1 LIKKIYILLL
11 VIISANVAMAQYD
24 SKIRR
29 VCRINQDN
37 EVFWNKSLGDLCGP
51 FKQYNL
57 YARDNVSNP
66 YILLTT
72 ITDVNITS
80 YIHMNAN
87 FPNNKN
93 WDYFIQ
99 TLNDCGVVTT
109 ISYSDTQNVSSFNLP
124 KSKIAYVTVD
134 IDSEFPVIVWEK
146 NNYPS
151 FWYVDLFN
159 DSPIKAGITD
169 TFYIDKISGGDPKL
183 DSLKYVI
190 AAVDSCTKRWDYL
203 PEDFH
208 YTINLK
214 GSIDT
219 CKNIINLN
227 WTKYIGWSDSIK
239 YYYIYKM
246 LNKSNYYLIDSVSN
260 SITNYSI
267 KTTTNEIVDYYVA
280 ALNSVHLNYRSSSNN
295 VSFITGDRNS
305 KQDLK
310 INYVTLD
317 NNININIGFNTS
329 SDLSSI
335 NILKS
340 TDAQNYSIFKT
351 ISNSKSPINIED
363 LTEQGNRRVYYYLVS
378 KNSCGIF
385 ADTTAISSNI
395 ILENFQGIGENNL
408 WWNKY
413 STWNSGVEKYII
425 YRETRLNEVITKPF
439 YQKSNTVDSNYTDNV
454 MGEDLSIE
462 KLCYK
467 IIAVENISG
476 YTSTSNSVCMVGG
489 LTVYF
494 PNGIVSKSNS
504 SNFKPVGVFID
515 YSKSKMNIYNRWG
528 VLVKE
533 INDLNIGWDLTD
545 SNNNLA
551 EMETYLY
558 EARIIGLN
566 GKEIIKSGS
575 VTIIR

>member
-1 LIKKIYILLL
+1 
-11 VIISANVAMAQYD
+11 MAQYD

-29 VCRINQDN
+29 VCRINKDN
-37 EVFWNKSLGDLCGP
+37 EVFWNKSLGDICGP
-51 FKQYNL
+51 FKQYNI

-66 YILLTT
+66 YIKLTT
-72 ITDVNITS
+72 ITDANITN

-87 FPNNKN
+87 FPSNKN
-93 WDYFIQ
+93 WDYFIE
-99 TLNDCGVVTT
+99 TFNDCGVVTT
-109 ISYSDTQNVSSFNLP
+109 ISYSDTQNVASFSLP

-151 FWYVDLFN
+151 FWYVDMFN

-169 TFYIDKISGGDPKL
+169 TFYIDKISGGDPKSN
-183 DSLKYVI
+183 SLKYVI

-260 SITNYSI
+260 STTNYSI

-280 ALNSVHLNYRSSSNN
+280 AVNSVHLNYRSSSNN

-340 TDAQNYSIFKT
+340 SDAQNYSIFKT
-351 ISNSKSPINIED
+351 IGNSISPINIED

-385 ADTTAISSNI
+385 ADTTPISSNI

-425 YRETRLNEVITKPF
+425 YRETRINELITKPF
-439 YQKSNTVDSNYTDNV
+439 YQKGNTFDSNYIDNV

-476 YTSTSNSVCMVGG
+476 YTSTSNSICMVGG

-494 PNGIVSKSNS
+494 PNGIVSQSNS

-545 SNNNLA
+545 SNNNFA

-558 EARIIGLN
+558 EAKIIGLN
-566 GKEIIKSGS
+566 GKEISKSGTI
-575 VTIIR
+575 TIIR